1 MEVNHRTVQGAG
13 DEALGRDEDGTITR
27 GGTSG
32 IIGEREKGGKEAL
45 LITMKPRNRT
55 SWNFARSS

>member
-32 IIGEREKGGKEAL
+32 IIGERERKAG
-45 LITMKPRNRT
+45 RRHY
-55 SWNFARSS
+55 